1 MELILIQTELP
12 LGGHCKIKAFFKFHC
27 RALAIFSNECLEKKK
42 KIVQFNSLLI
52 NIYLCTLY
60 FRLQEFLSDQYPTW
74 SVFIHATT
82 TSYRNGTFYKIMT
95 L

>member
-1 MELILIQTELP
+1 MNALI
-12 LGGHCKIKAFFKFHC
+12 
-27 RALAIFSNECLEKKK
+27 RK

-60 FRLQEFLSDQYPTW
+60 FRLQEFLSDQHPTW
-74 SVFIHATT
+74 SVFFHTTT